1 MKDIRLFLEKIKR
14 YFKDNPQIIAVY
26 LFGSYAANRQRPE
39 SDVDIAVL
47 FEFNLTQQKRF
58 NLCLQYYA
66 DLSDEYELDI
76 VDMNSADYPLLYEI
90 FNEGEL
96 VFERDREKRVAFQAL
111 KLSEYSD
118 LKYFEDL
125 MSKGLMR
132 RARNL
137 V

>member
-26 LFGSYAANRQRPE
+26 LFGSYAANRQRPG